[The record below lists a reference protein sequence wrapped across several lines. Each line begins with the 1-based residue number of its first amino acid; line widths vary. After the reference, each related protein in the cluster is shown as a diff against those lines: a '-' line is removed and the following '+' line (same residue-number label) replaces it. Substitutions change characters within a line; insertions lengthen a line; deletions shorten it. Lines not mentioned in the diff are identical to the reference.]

1 MRIAI
6 TADLHLTS
14 RERHPHRF
22 ETLENILPLMKAE
35 GIETLIIAGDL
46 FDASRRDYSDFEQLC
61 AKEQYRD
68 LQLLII
74 PGNHDPGINNR
85 RIAAENVRVID
96 VPTLHDLEDR
106 QFLFLPYEQGKTMG
120 EALAQMA
127 PDLRADHWVLIAHG
141 DWAQGLWQPNPTEP
155 GVYMP
160 LTRRDIELYRPAR
173 VFLGHIHK
181 PMDAPPVH
189 YVGSPCGLDIT
200 EQGRRRCLLY
210 DTDSNDLQPLAHE
223 TPVLYFDETFVILPV
238 ADEAAY
244 LREQIASRIRMWAL
258 TPEEKAR
265 AQVRVKIVGYSA
277 DRAALRPTLREAFD
291 GFRFYEDSQPN
302 IDDVLYSDDLERHYI
317 AEQVRAEVE
326 QVALPDGVDAPGSDE
341 VLLEALR
348 IIYGS

>member
-1 MRIAI
+1 MKVAL

-14 RERHPHRF
+14 RERHPERF
-22 ETLENILPLMKAE
+22 ETLENILSRLKAE
-35 GIETLIIAGDL
+35 EIGTLIIAGDL

-61 AKEQYRD
+61 AKEEYRD
-68 LQLLII
+68 LQILII

-85 RIAAENVRVID
+85 RIAADNLHVFGE
-96 VPTLHDLEDR
+96 PTVHELEDR
-106 QFLFLPYEQGKTMG
+106 LFLFLPYERGATMG
-120 EALAQMA
+120 EALAQKA
-127 PDLRADHWVLIAHG
+127 SDLRADHWVLIAHG
-141 DWAQGLWQPNPTEP
+141 DWAQGLRQPNPTEP

-210 DTDSNDLQPLAHE
+210 DTDSNDGQPLEHDA
-223 TPVLYFDETFVILPV
+223 PVLYFDETFVILPV

-244 LREQIASRIRMWAL
+244 LQEQIASCVRTWAL
-258 TPEEKAR
+258 TPEEKAK
-265 AQVRVKIVGYSA
+265 AQVRVKVVGYSA

-291 GFRFYEDSQPN
+291 GFHFYEDREPN

-317 AEQVRAEVE
+317 AEQVRTEIE
-326 QVALPDGVDAPGSDE
+326 QVALPDGADAPGSDE